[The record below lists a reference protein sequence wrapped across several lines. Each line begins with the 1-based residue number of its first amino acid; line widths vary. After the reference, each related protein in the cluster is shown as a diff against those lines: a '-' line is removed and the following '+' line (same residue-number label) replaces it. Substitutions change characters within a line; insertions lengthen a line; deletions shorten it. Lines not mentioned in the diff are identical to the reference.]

1 VRRQPYIVTIAGP
14 IDEFRRSL
22 QAAIPEAG
30 VAQELTGGRV
40 VVVLPAGLSPG
51 RLRDLP
57 SVTAV
62 MIDELRKTLP
72 GGSAGAS
79 KT

>member
-1 VRRQPYIVTIAGP
+1 MRRQPYIVTVAGP
-14 IDEFRRSL
+14 VDEFRRIL
-22 QAAIPEAG
+22 QTAIPEAG
-30 VAQELTGGRV
+30 IAQELTGGRV
-40 VVVLPAGLSPG
+40 VVVLPAELSPD
-51 RLRDLP
+51 RLRNLP